1 MEYEKGKTNGNT
13 PNRKNVNKN
22 KLNVMNGYRDSHI
35 IADNL
40 NPLLNSMKKENT
52 KMEEKK
58 IVNNKPS
65 QFKPIL
71 GVNFHNV
78 KR

>member
-13 PNRKNVNKN
+13 PNRKNVNK
-22 KLNVMNGYRDSHI
+22 LNVMHGFKFKDDFI
-35 IADNL
+35 VTDNL
-40 NPLLNSMKKENT
+40 YPLLNSMTKENT

-65 QFKPIL
+65 QYRPII
-71 GVNFHNV
+71 GVNFHNLR
-78 KR
+78 K